1 MRVVERISEIGT
13 RGQNSVGFVPTMG
26 ALHEGHATLLRRSRA
41 ENDISVLSIF
51 VNPTQFGPNEDYSR
65 YPRTLESD
73 LAIAESC
80 GVDIVFLPSVEEMY
94 PNHLVKVQVF
104 GVTERWEGAKR
115 PGHFDGVSTVV
126 AKLFGMVLPTRAYF
140 GQKDLQQC
148 QVVQTMVTGLN
159 LPIGVVVCDTVREVD
174 GLAMSSRN
182 RYLSPSERNLAPLL
196 YQKLSESRMSIVQGS
211 SVAET
216 LSSAVSALSANGF
229 GVDYFEYVDLPTM
242 APIAAHQQ
250 DSALICAAKL
260 GTTRLIDNV
269 VFLS

>member
-1 MRVVERISEIGT
+1 
-13 RGQNSVGFVPTMG
+13 MG
-26 ALHEGHATLLRRSRA
+26 ALHEGHAALLRRSRT
-41 ENDISVLSIF
+41 ENEVSVLSIF
-51 VNPTQFGPNEDYSR
+51 VNPTQFGPNEDYAR
-65 YPRTLESD
+65 YPRTLEAD
-73 LAIAESC
+73 LAIAEIC
-80 GVDIVFLPSVEEMY
+80 GVDVVFLPSVEEMY

-126 AKLFGMVLPTRAYF
+126 AKLFGTVLPTRAYF

-159 LPIGVVVCDTVREVD
+159 LPIDIVVCDTVREVD

-182 RYLSPSERNLAPLL
+182 RYLSPSERALAPLL
-196 YQKLSESRMSIVQGS
+196 YQKLSAAKAMIVQGN
-211 SVAET
+211 SVPDT
-216 LSSAVSALSANGF
+216 LSSAVTDLTSSGF
-229 GVDYFEYVDLPTM
+229 VVDYFEYVDLPAM
-242 APIAAHQQ
+242 APISEHQSQ
-250 DSALICAAKL
+250 SAIICAAKL